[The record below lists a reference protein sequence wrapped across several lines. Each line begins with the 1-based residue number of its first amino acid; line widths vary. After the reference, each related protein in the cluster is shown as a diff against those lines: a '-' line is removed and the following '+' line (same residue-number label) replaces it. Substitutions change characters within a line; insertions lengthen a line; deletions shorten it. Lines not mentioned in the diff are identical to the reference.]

1 MNETTTESPGMSPGT
16 SPGDRMHE
24 LIRELEVLG
33 GFRSAAPIG
42 LADGS
47 VAGLSDEDALAGLVL
62 AERLGKLADSV
73 RVTFAADIHARC
85 GVERGDERLSVTLGF
100 ATSSKLIAACTGTSV
115 ATASDRVKLG
125 RAVHPVPSW
134 GGGVV
139 ASSKFPHVQAALVS
153 GELGFDTAE
162 VITRRLSQAAKQIG
176 FSPDLEAAEEYL
188 VQAAAQTAGGLGF
201 TANQIDALALNLR
214 DRLDPDGVEP
224 RDKRLNEQRSLR
236 FFPLPSGMTK
246 LIGLLPPEDAASWLA
261 IDAATQSPRI
271 RPSFPPDGDA
281 SADAGADSGEVS
293 GSDAAEAGAGG
304 RSDVNSDSAGH
315 DPATGDSAGH
325 DPATGEDGPGAGRDA
340 NREDEPVDVVFA
352 DSRTPAQ
359 KRADVFTDLIRKA
372 ATLPDVP
379 RLNGAAATISVHAD
393 LDDLTSGRGVGW
405 VPGITEPLP
414 ASTVQQVLCH
424 ADIRTTVFGPA
435 GQVLCQ

>member
-1 MNETTTESPGMSPGT
+1 MIA
-16 SPGDRMHE
+16 
-24 LIRELEVLG
+24 LIGELEALG
-33 GFRSAAPIG
+33 GFRSAAPGG
-42 LADGS
+42 LAVGS
-47 VAGLSDEDALAGLVL
+47 VVGLSDEDALAGLVL

-73 RVTFAADIHARC
+73 RVMFAADIHGRC

-115 ATASDRVKLG
+115 ATAADRVKLG
-125 RAVHPVPSW
+125 TAVHPVPSW

-139 ASSKFPHVQAALVS
+139 ASSKFPHVQKALQA

-162 VITRRLSQAAKQIG
+162 MITRRLSQAAKQIG

-188 VQAAAQTAGGLGF
+188 VQAAAQTAGGLGV

-224 RDKRLNEQRSLR
+224 RDKRLNEQRSLK

-246 LIGLLPPEDAASWLA
+246 LIGRFPPEDAASWLA

-271 RPSFPPDGDA
+271 RPTFPTDGADA
-281 SADAGADSGEVS
+281 DSADAVDGPTTDADADSQIDEVF
-293 GSDAAEAGAGG
+293 
-304 RSDVNSDSAGH
+304 
-315 DPATGDSAGH
+315 T
-325 DPATGEDGPGAGRDA
+325 DG
-340 NREDEPVDVVFA
+340 
-352 DSRTPAQ
+352 RTPAQ

-393 LDDLTSGRGVGW
+393 LDDLTTGRGVGW